1 MKTYRNGESAN
12 ETFSSNKFGG
22 VIIAI
27 YCEASANNT
36 PLVDADVNLAQM
48 NFDFVLNRSTPQGQ
62 MNHQIIQGN
71 AEPLIVASAF
81 PTAMFGFCDPS
92 ITDNAS
98 FTILRASAVGVKEL
112 GMKSFYIPF
121 GGVIDC
127 EGLASEIVANVSVGA
142 SFFGTNLSSANSFV
156 QIDMCE
162 AEGIE
167 DYIPKLTC
175 QVIPE
180 NETSPSYSVSGM
192 VKRLCFV
199 NLDKTS
205 SLLADQV
212 ISTMNINTERGSS
225 NLNYYELLS
234 LRAMQFEGI
243 GQEERAQSFDL
254 IPFQKEKIYTSVRV
268 TPVLNSSNVNAS
280 KNWFVLWS
288 GVASASSL
296 YLSATS
302 QIKKNQLIKSL
313 YATSTKMLD
322 EYPSL

>member
-22 VIIAI
+22 VIIAV
-27 YCEASANNT
+27 YCEASANNV
-36 PLVDADVNLAQM
+36 PLVSSDVNLAQM
-48 NFDFVLNRSTPQGQ
+48 NFDFVLNRTTPQGNI
-62 MNHQIIQGN
+62 NHQIIQGN
-71 AEPLIVASAF
+71 AQPLIVASAF
-81 PTAMFGFCDPS
+81 PTSMFGFCDPS
-92 ITDNAS
+92 ISTNDS
-98 FTILRASAVGVKEL
+98 FTILRAAGAGVKEL

-142 SFFGTNLSSANSFV
+142 SFFGSNLSSANSFV
-156 QIDMCE
+156 QVDLCE

-199 NLDKTS
+199 NLDKTN
-205 SLLADQV
+205 SLLANQV
-212 ISTMNINTERGSS
+212 ISTISVNTERGSS

-243 GQEERAQSFDL
+243 GQEERGQSFDL
-254 IPFQKEKIYTSVRV
+254 VPYQSNKFYTQVRV
-268 TPVLNSSNVNAS
+268 TPVLNSANVNAS
-280 KNWFVLWS
+280 QNWFVLWS

-302 QIKKNQLIKSL
+302 QIKKNETIKSL
-313 YATSTKMLD
+313 YATSTKMLS